1 MARPIPT
8 EKTEFDESVVPPSPP
23 AGDITGGLRAVLNG
37 TCEAIGIIPP
47 SGEDENDKWLLPLLL
62 EMEKRGG
69 VGDKRRESKAIL
81 NSQMYKLKRV
91 CLDEQPT
98 RSLCLIVLVLSWCS
112 EPAFLRNG

>member
-1 MARPIPT
+1 MDRPTPS
-8 EKTEFDESVVPPSPP
+8 EKTEFDERVIPPPP

-47 SGEDENDKWLLPLLL
+47 SGENEKDKGILPLLL
-62 EMEKRGG
+62 EMEKRGS
-69 VGDKRRESKAIL
+69 VGGKRRESKAIL
-81 NSQMYKLKRV
+81 DSQMEKLKRV
-91 CLDEQPT
+91 CVDEQPS